1 MNKILGLKGKYEQKK
16 NSSRP
21 GAPEL
26 PAKGKVIAD
35 KLERLAEELG
45 QVIEFWS
52 TNTVLHK
59 NVIISAYYRM
69 VVAKSNRVKG
79 LLVERY
85 EDPNEFVVGAKFTD
99 NETAPKHVITYYVSQ
114 DSLKESVRRLQ
125 LCAQLVNK
133 HFEGY
138 MDKDKL
144 SQVTKGTFSL
154 ETDKISKTNFA
165 KVIVDAYYVQKFD
178 VDNSASKIEDAAIVS
193 IYDTDE
199 DSHDLLKRLGIDVGN
214 MNFLTNDTFYAT
226 PYQFNLLRE
235 KAPYLI
241 AMSVSDLSD
250 YSIPE
255 AELVEQSKKNTIPTP
270 TNEPVIGVIDTVFD
284 SNVYFSSWVEN
295 HTLVSADIPGR
306 NSDHGTEVSS
316 IIVDGPSLNPELDDG
331 CGRFKVRHFG
341 VTRGG
346 VTSSFTVLK
355 AIREIITSNT
365 DIKVWNLSLGS
376 MMEINKNF
384 ISPEASILDDLQNE
398 YDVIFVIAGTNRGTS
413 NPNSERIGAP
423 ADSIN
428 SLVVNAIDHEGKVPE
443 YSRRGP
449 VLSFFAK
456 PDVCYF
462 GGDKVKAI
470 RASTSLGENLVTGSS
485 FAAPWI
491 SRKLAFLIYVMGFS
505 RETAKA
511 LLIDSATGWNKV
523 QGDTSYVG
531 FGVVPINIK
540 DILESENDEIRFV
553 LSGTSSSY
561 DTYNYNLP
569 IPLSKNQFPFIARA
583 TLCYFPTCSRNQGVD
598 YTNTE
603 LDLHFGR
610 IRVQKNTE
618 GTETKETQGIKTINN
633 NQQSDS
639 GPIEL
644 YEEDARKNFRK
655 WDNVK
660 HIGEVFTPNLR
671 LRKKYDNPLW
681 GLSMKTKERLKS
693 GGSENID
700 FGIVITLKN
709 ILGENRIQDFE
720 QMCRLR
726 GWLVNEI
733 DIENQIQIRN
743 QADTNIN
750 WD

>member
-1 MNKILGLKGKYEQKK
+1 MNKVLRLKGKYEQKK

-26 PAKGKVIAD
+26 PAKGKVAAD
-35 KLERLAEELG
+35 KLEMLASELI

-52 TNTVLHK
+52 VNTVLHQ
-59 NVIISAYYRM
+59 NVIVSAYYRM
-69 VVAKSNRVKG
+69 VVAKSNRIKG
-79 LLVERY
+79 LLVENSK
-85 EDPNEFVVGAKFTD
+85 DPNEFVVGAKFTD
-99 NETAPKHVITYYVSQ
+99 NETAPKHIITYCVSQ
-114 DSLKESVRRLQ
+114 HSLKESVRRLQ
-125 LCAQLVNK
+125 LCAQLINK
-133 HFEGY
+133 YFEGCV
-138 MDKDKL
+138 DKDKL

-154 ETDKISKTNFA
+154 ETDDISKTNFA

-178 VDNSASKIEDAAIVS
+178 IDNSASKIEDAAIVS
-193 IYDTDE
+193 IYDIEE
-199 DSHDLLKRLGIDVGN
+199 DSHDLLRRLGIDIGN

-226 PYQFNLLRE
+226 PDQFNLLRE

-241 AMSVSDLSD
+241 AMSVSDLSG

-255 AELVEQSKKNTIPTP
+255 DELAEQGRKITIPIP

-284 SNVYFSSWVEN
+284 ADVYFSNWVEN
-295 HTLVSADIPGR
+295 HTLVSDDIPGE
-306 NSDHGTEVSS
+306 NSAHGTEVSS
-316 IIVDGPSLNPELDDG
+316 IIVDGPSFNPDLDDG
-331 CGRFKVRHFG
+331 CGRFRVRHFG

-355 AIREIITSNT
+355 AIREIVTSNT

-376 MMEINKNF
+376 MKEINRNF

-398 YDVIFVIAGTNRGTS
+398 YDVIFVIAGTNRGTG

-428 SLVVNAIDHEGKVPE
+428 SLVVNAVDHEGKVPG

-456 PDVCYF
+456 PDICYF
-462 GGDKVKAI
+462 GGDATKAI
-470 RASTSLGENLVTGSS
+470 RACTSLGEKFVTGTS

-491 SRKLAFLIYVMGFS
+491 SRKLAFLINVMGFS

-511 LLIDSATGWNKV
+511 LLIDSATGWDKV
-523 QGDTSYVG
+523 RGDTSYVG
-531 FGVVPINIK
+531 FGVVPIDIK
-540 DILESENDEIRFV
+540 DILESKNDEIRFV
-553 LSGTSSSY
+553 LSGTSLSY

-569 IPLSKNQFPFIARA
+569 VPLSDNQFPFIARA

-610 IRVQKNTE
+610 VKVQKD
-618 GTETKETQGIKTINN
+618 TQGIKTINN
-633 NQQSDS
+633 NQQSDL
-639 GPIEL
+639 GTVEL

-660 HIGEVFTPNLR
+660 HIGEIFTPNLR
-671 LRKKYDNPLW
+671 LRKKYDAPLW
-681 GLSMKTKERLKS
+681 GLSMKTKERLRS
-693 GGSENID
+693 GGSDNID

-733 DIENQIQIRN
+733 DVENQIQIRN
-743 QADTNIN
+743 QADTNID